1 MGTENALQAP
11 HQLQLDSRSRLHMT
25 GVIEVESFD
34 EATIVLTTTRGTL
47 IVRGENLHLQ
57 LLRLDGGEVLVDG
70 TVDSL
75 SYEDAAPAGG
85 FFRAAVRLM
94 ELPVLFRRSSLRRP
108 CFLADCLAS
117 SMIFCVRRGSFFRSS
132 PVFSMRCFCWR
143 FFFRC
148 YSLRSMRGRDSS
160 GCSSFRGFS
169 LVRQDIFSR

>member
-85 FFRAAVRLM
+85 FFGRLFCTASAEPAGSFLPGSFRPRLSFFQHLQKAADHLD
-94 ELPVLFRRSSLRRP
+94 LPVTQ
-108 CFLADCLAS
+108 A
-117 SMIFCVRRGSFFRSS
+117 
-132 PVFSMRCFCWR
+132 
-143 FFFRC
+143 
-148 YSLRSMRGRDSS
+148 
-160 GCSSFRGFS
+160 
-169 LVRQDIFSR
+169 